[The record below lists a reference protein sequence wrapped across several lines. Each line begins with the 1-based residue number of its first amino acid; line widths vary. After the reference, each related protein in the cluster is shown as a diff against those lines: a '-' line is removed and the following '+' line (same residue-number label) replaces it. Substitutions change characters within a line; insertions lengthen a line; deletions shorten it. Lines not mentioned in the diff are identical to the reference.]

1 MQRTDFFLSI
11 GLIVFGLLMAIW
23 VAPSQC
29 APAPEFGMP
38 PAALPVACSVLLVGL
53 GLGLLYKNLPKT
65 WSGKEKTVFS
75 AGSLKSVGL
84 NFGLSLAGLL
94 IMAWLGFIAGGFF
107 IVAASML
114 CYGQRSPVIVGSF
127 SLLVPLAVFLFF
139 RYGLLIKLP

>member
-23 VAPSQC
+23 IVPSQS

-38 PAALPVACSVLLVGL
+38 PAALPIACSVLLAGL
-53 GLGLLYKNLPKT
+53 GLGLLFKNLPKT
-65 WSGKEKTVFS
+65 WTAGEKSVFS

-94 IMAWLGFIAGGFF
+94 IMGWLGFVAGGIFV
-107 IVAASML
+107 IAASML
-114 CYGQRSPVIVGSF
+114 CYGQRSPVVVGSL
-127 SLLVPLAVFLFF
+127 SLLAPLAIFLFF